1 MSRDVVLLLA
11 ARALRAFSYGAVGLV
26 MILYLARIGFDA
38 TSIGLLLTLSL
49 VGNTLVS
56 LVLTTRADAWGRRRV
71 LFASALLMAGASLV
85 FAATD
90 NFLLLVVAATIGV
103 ISPTGGEVG
112 SFLSVEQA
120 SLSQI
125 VSDRQRTPAF
135 GGYQVVGSFSSAA
148 GSLLAGLIVSFLESA
163 GFDSLVGY
171 RVVLGTTLLIGILLA
186 GLFLVVSPGVE
197 VASPSRPAGRLG
209 LHQSRGIVA
218 RLAALFAVDS
228 FASGLIQMALILY
241 WVHLRYGVEEA
252 GLGFIWFWF
261 QLFTAVSA
269 MASVWTARRIGLINT
284 MVFTHIP
291 ASIMLMLIPFM
302 PTLELTV
309 GLILVRALI
318 TQMDVPVRQ
327 SYTMAVVEP
336 DERSAAAGITNVVRS
351 LASAIGPGI
360 STPLIVVPGLWVI
373 PFLAGG
379 TLKIAYDLTLWKVFS
394 SRPAPEERQQVAAPR
409 RSSRDRGP

>member
-1 MSRDVVLLLA
+1 MSRDVALLLA
-11 ARALRAFSYGAVGLV
+11 ARSLRAFGNGAVGLV

-49 VGNTLVS
+49 MGNTLVS

-85 FAATD
+85 FALTD
-90 NFLLLVVAATIGV
+90 NFLLLLVAATIGV

-112 SFLSVEQA
+112 AFLPVEQA
-120 SLSQI
+120 SLSHI
-125 VSDRQRTPAF
+125 VTDRQRTPAF
-135 GGYQVVGSFSSAA
+135 GGYQVVGAIASAA
-148 GSLLAGLIVSFLESA
+148 GSLSAGLIVSLLEGA
-163 GFDSLVGY
+163 GFDTLVGY
-171 RVVLGTTLLIGILLA
+171 RVVIGLSLVIGVLLG
-186 GLFLVVSPGVE
+186 GLFLVISPAVE
-197 VASPSRPAGRLG
+197 AIPSERPAGRFG
-209 LHQSRGIVA
+209 LHRSRGIVA
-218 RLAALFAVDS
+218 RLTALFAVDS
-228 FASGLIQMALILY
+228 FASGLIQMGLIMY

-261 QLFTAVSA
+261 QLFTAISA
-269 MASVWTARRIGLINT
+269 VGSVWIARRIGLINT

-302 PTLELTV
+302 PSLELTV

-351 LASAIGPGI
+351 LTSAIGPGI
-360 STPLIVVPGLWVI
+360 STPLIVVPGLSVI

-379 TLKIAYDLTLWKVFS
+379 ALKIAYDLTLWKLFA
-394 SRPAPEERQQVAAPR
+394 SRPAPEERARAEAA
-409 RSSRDRGP
+409 SKS